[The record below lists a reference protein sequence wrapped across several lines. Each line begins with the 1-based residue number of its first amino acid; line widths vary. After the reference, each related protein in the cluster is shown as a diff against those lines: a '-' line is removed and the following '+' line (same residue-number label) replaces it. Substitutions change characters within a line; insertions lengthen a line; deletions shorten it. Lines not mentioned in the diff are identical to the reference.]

1 MKTDKVVFFVETA
14 KGEKEGLDVLCTGKG
29 DKKWVGRTVVVTDD
43 DGDSTRYS
51 FYVFPQD
58 ESSALLFCP
67 FGVSSWLTQFV
78 SSIDKYNVNAAQK
91 AWPLLMAA
99 LKNGRDDNYSHS
111 DAPALICV
119 GDTPTGENDI
129 WGVAVKIENVD
140 FEDMDIAYVYKKVV
154 WASNYA
160 VNMLTEYQKNNV
172 SSIDAAK
179 GGIKKGFDA
188 WRTMRMVGKVATFVL
203 PILGIDLGG
212 VGAIM
217 GGNSD
222 S

>member
-29 DKKWVGRTVVVTDD
+29 DKEWVGRTVVVADD

-78 SSIDKYNVNAAQK
+78 SSMDKYNVDAAQK

-99 LKNGRDDNYSHS
+99 LKNGGDDNYSHGE
-111 DAPALICV
+111 APALIRV
-119 GDTPTGENDI
+119 VDTPTGENDI

-140 FEDMDIAYVYKKVV
+140 FEDMDTAYVYKKVV

-160 VNMLTEYQKNNV
+160 VNMLTEYQKNDI
-172 SSIDAAK
+172 SAIDAAK
-179 GGIKKGFDA
+179 GGIQEGFDV
-188 WRTMRMVGKVATFVL
+188 WRRLRMVGKVVTGLSAIF
-203 PILGIDLGG
+203 GIDYVGG
-212 VGAIM
+212 
-217 GGNSD
+217 D
-222 S
+222 E

>member
-1 MKTDKVVFFVETA
+1 MKQTDKVAFFVQTA
-14 KGEKEGLDVLCTGKG
+14 KGEKDGLDVLCTGKD
-29 DKKWVGRTVVVTDD
+29 DKKWVGRTFVVTDD

-67 FGVSSWLTQFV
+67 FGVSPWLTQFV
-78 SSIDKYNVNAAQK
+78 SSIDKYNADAAQR

-99 LKNGRDDNYSHS
+99 LKNGCDDNYSHS
-111 DAPALICV
+111 EAPALIRV

-140 FEDMDIAYVYKKVV
+140 FEDIDTVYVYKKAV

-160 VNMLTEYQKNNV
+160 VNMLAEYQKNDISAV
-172 SSIDAAK
+172 DAAK
-179 GGIKKGFDA
+179 GGIKKGFGV
-188 WRTMRMVGKVATFVL
+188 WRVARIVGKVATVGL
-203 PILGIDLGG
+203 SMLGIDILG
-212 VGAIM
+212 
-217 GGNSD
+217 D
-222 S
+222 DET